1 MIKISKM
8 DGRKMVKEI
17 ESIFGSIFEQK
28 KDEDEIREKELANNN
43 KNKDDNGKE
52 DEERIEDICMKS
64 VLAKQ
69 QILLKIGEI
78 IDLKGFIEK
87 IEEKIDKIIGNLLI
101 SNFRMI

>member
-28 KDEDEIREKELANNN
+28 EDEDNNN

-52 DEERIEDICMKS
+52 DEERIEDICMKT
-64 VLAKQ
+64 VLAKE